1 MERRTFLAR
10 TAAAAG
16 GSALLAGPFQGLVAS
31 AHAAPA
37 APPRPSRPGSLRP
50 VPDDRDGQVRLH
62 LPPGFRYRSF
72 AAVGELM
79 DDGHPAPARPDGMAA
94 FRGWGGTTVLVRNH
108 EVPGTPGA
116 FGDLSRAYD
125 PVGGGGTT
133 TLTLDRRGRLVDQR
147 VSLNGTIMNCS
158 GGPMPWGAWVTA
170 EESVD
175 GPDVKSP
182 VPGADNSRLRQKHG
196 YLFEVPVR
204 GRGAAAPIRS
214 AGRFQHESA
223 AFDPVSGALYLTED
237 NPLFAS
243 GFYRYLPPVHP
254 MRAGRLLDGG
264 RLQMLAV
271 VGEPRAQLQLGQPEG
286 ATYQVTWV
294 DIDDPDPTF
303 APGATWFDAA
313 PTVSRAGQAK
323 GGALFSRLEGSVHDQ
338 GSVYFVSTQGGDA
351 APGDEFPPGPGGL
364 TAFGAGRGQVW
375 AYDIRREQLRLVYQS
390 PHSSVLDMPDNIA
403 VSPRG
408 TLILCEDG
416 ENENY
421 LRGLTT
427 GGEIVDIARL
437 VPDSRDPDAEFAGAT
452 FDPDGHTLYVNI
464 QSKSGCTVA
473 IRGPWLQPSGTP

>member
-1 MERRTFLAR
+1 MERRSFLAR
-10 TAAAAG
+10 SAAVAG
-16 GSALLAGPFQGLVAS
+16 GSVIAAGPFQGLVA
-31 AHAAPA
+31 AQAAPA
-37 APPRPSRPGSLRP
+37 GSARPSRPGSLRP
-50 VPDDRDGQVRLH
+50 VADDRDGQVRLH
-62 LPPGFRYRSF
+62 LAPGFSYRSF
-72 AAVGELM
+72 AAVGDPM
-79 DDGHPAPARPDGMAA
+79 DDDHASPARPDGMAA

-125 PVGGGGTT
+125 AAGGGGTT
-133 TLTLDRRGRLVDQR
+133 TLTVDRNGRLVDSR

-182 VPGADNSRLRQKHG
+182 VPGADNKLLKQKHG

-204 GRGAAAPIRS
+204 GRGTMAPIRS

-237 NPLFAS
+237 DPLFAS

-254 MRAGRLLDGG
+254 MRAGRILDGG

-271 VGEPRAQLQLGQPEG
+271 AGTPRAQLHLGQPKG
-286 ATYQVTWV
+286 AAYQVTWV

-313 PTVSRAGQAK
+313 PTVSREGQAK
-323 GGALFSRLEGSVHDQ
+323 GAAVFSRLEGSVYDQ
-338 GSVYFVSTQGGDA
+338 GSIYFVSTQGGDA

-375 AYDIRREQLRLVYQS
+375 AYDIRRERLRLVYQS

-403 VSPRG
+403 VTPHG

-421 LRGLTT
+421 LRGLTAR
-427 GGEIVDIARL
+427 GDLVDIARL
-437 VPDSRDPDAEFAGAT
+437 APVELDPDAEFAGAT
-452 FDPDGHTLYVNI
+452 FDPDGRTLYVNI
-464 QSKSGCTVA
+464 QSKAGCTIA
-473 IRGPWLQPSGTP
+473 IRGPWI